1 MKYTSKLILNWTEY
15 EFGAVNSAENTEE
28 NTEEENE

>member
-15 EFGAVNSAENTEE
+15 EFGADNSTE

>member
-15 EFGAVNSAENTEE
+15 EFGADNSAENSED
-28 NTEEENE
+28 TEEENE

>member
-15 EFGAVNSAENTEE
+15 EFAEGQPS
-28 NTEEENE
+28 EEEQEEQEGE

>member
-15 EFGAVNSAENTEE
+15 EFAADDSAENTE